1 MKKKEKEKNL
11 AKNIKKEQKLKDP
24 KEYIPPQLLPNLRDY
39 VLINRDSNNNTEE
52 IEENKN
58 NQNYFSNYKPEFIP
72 CKIAEAWSY
81 NSLSEIN
88 DEIFQKQEIITSIEE
103 ENSSKEDINNENKE
117 NDNNEEPN
125 NESNKGYII
134 KLNRIIKIEDDSDM
148 FSDPD
153 IQIIRDNLPLYLVDI
168 LNNEL
173 KWKRPYQYVLHY
185 YLWEKVKLIY
195 PKKKQSVICKEI
207 IETYKEYLIKIINGE
222 ISQDEEEK
230 NLSNYLSNE
239 TEKIKTRIYKEFY
252 PIIDK
257 EYNIKV
263 CDYISRLETDKE
275 YEARKEMENKEKKD
289 NKGNKENKKEKEMK
303 KKKTIKKSTLDK
315 DKVKDNL
322 NDKKVIKMLKIS
334 NLKINTN
341 LNSFNSFYTWIT
353 SIYQFIID
361 NNINDLNT
369 KKSFLYNIYPQK
381 DGIPI
386 YNPKG
391 KYIIK
396 LYLMG
401 KERKIIIDDKIP
413 FTSDDEFIFPGC
425 EAVEEI
431 WPILFTKALIKLNL
445 YKHRHPN
452 FYKQEEFT
460 DISVIYNLTGKFV
473 ATYDLNDERIMNF
486 LTRQYNELIPEG
498 NNEYIFGFLKSTK
511 TKSMKITQLY
521 QTYEER
527 IGELNNRI
535 INKEKSKHLIPLMN
549 SINAIPLK
557 NKFSRKVKFK
567 EEFNLVKSHN
577 NRILFKLDNDYNTER
592 RDRTRLNTK
601 RFGTIKVKE
610 NNSIINTIKKQSE
623 QLEQNGFLKNYL
635 YSLTDFFISK
645 NFNLKRTK
653 KLNFEDLKKEN
664 EDSKLE
670 FKQLNIN
677 MKKEYTNRRK
687 EIKKR
692 HQEERINR
700 INELKEIK
708 ENEYILY
715 KLSSNS
721 INLPTDFES
730 FNLYNDKELSM
741 ARKCIAN
748 GWVYPPMEFFTF
760 DELPKMDSNLSKKNQ
775 IEILEYKKN
784 KKNILQYGFTLSD
797 YQELTGEN
805 YIEEKNIK
813 DNIIFSTRDS
823 SKKGGFWFEENIIQ
837 KNFDQV
843 IIIFNG
849 ESLYNNM
856 IICDNSYKDF
866 LTDTYEPKDEYQAFY
881 FSFNNNQDKDINNDA
896 KIEESNIINHSDKEP
911 TNYNIDIIFEPFI
924 EQLYKQ
930 KQPKVYLMPNI
941 NIDIFECDTQN
952 EIFQKI
958 ALNKFYSF
966 FHSDFFESSKN
977 YYMIISNDYVP
988 MGYNLTVISNGFKIR
1003 NMTRNKIYQQIL
1015 NYKEQ
1020 ELNIEFPSLEQ
1031 NKIWL
1036 FGKILIKNKF
1046 KSKDNSYL
1054 KFKLSISF
1062 QIKQIFPFIHV
1073 YLEKESI
1080 NSKRREIMLN
1090 EFLTIKNEGEN
1101 NYITITI
1108 KPEYTLKSGNMK
1120 IEIIYDNDDY
1130 NFELIDISHPYE
1142 IAGVPA
1148 ETYNNGL
1155 IFNEYI
1161 YPSENEVVSF
1171 INLDIINEDRDNQ
1184 LFNECNFTLEL
1195 YQLTIEPNINFE
1207 INPIHFSY
1215 SNVGT
1220 LLKSDTFYNSI
1231 ALTNIV
1237 FYSKKIEKDESKN
1250 NNTKPKEKEKEKG
1263 KNYKES
1269 NKESFS
1275 FPYILICYVNDRQNF
1290 NFKFDKI
1297 KWNIRV
1303 FSNYMLSFVKDTS
1316 KISHENKTK
1325 EDWEIGH
1332 EGRKIKASESRKR
1345 YIALN
1350 KRKRGIELNQDEM
1363 EILSRPIQRKSFK
1376 DEEDEN
1382 KELKNIKE
1390 NIDKRSNK
1398 MLKIS
1403 KINANKASK
1412 LILDANSLD
1421 INNKNSN
1428 EVNLDMLPFI
1438 KLNNNIHASRFKMVN
1453 IINSDKKMKKSNSS
1467 YIINYVN
1474 YFKNNRLIKYQN
1486 VRENSILTK
1495 SKYQFYNEKI
1505 NEEFEKSETSRKK
1518 DDYFV
1523 KSKDQFKHDGD
1534 QIRFKNFINRFGKL
1548 RISASN
1554 SMKNLMIKRSM
1565 INKSLIERIK
1575 FEKKIKDIITGAVN
1589 LEVNEMSSISNRAK
1603 QVLPETFKGLDEL
1616 DMIIKRKK
1624 DEEKFAI
1631 KKSNEK
1637 E

>member
-1 MKKKEKEKNL
+1 MKKKEKEKNFI
-11 AKNIKKEQKLKDP
+11 KNSKKEQKLKDP
-24 KEYIPPQLLPNLRDY
+24 KDYIPPQLLSNLRDY
-39 VLINRDSNNNTEE
+39 VLINKDSNNNTEE

-58 NQNYFSNYKPEFIP
+58 NQNYSSNYKPEFIP
-72 CKIAEAWSY
+72 CKIAEVWNY
-81 NSLSEIN
+81 NSINEIN
-88 DEIFQKQEIITSIEE
+88 DEIFQGQEIISDIDK
-103 ENSSKEDINNENKE
+103 ENSLKEEDNNENKE
-117 NDNNEEPN
+117 NNNKQREIH
-125 NESNKGYII
+125 ESNKGYIRKLNKII
-134 KLNRIIKIEDDSDM
+134 KLDDDSDM

-153 IQIIRDNLPLYLVDI
+153 VQTIKDNLPLYVVDI
-168 LNNEL
+168 LNNEFI
-173 KWKRPYQYVLHY
+173 WKRPYQYVLKY

-195 PKKKQSVICKEI
+195 PKKKQSVICNEI
-207 IETYKEYLIKIINGE
+207 IQTYKEYLIKIINGE

-230 NLSNYLSNE
+230 NLNNYLSNE
-239 TEKIKTRIYKEFY
+239 TETIKTRIYKEFY

-257 EYNIKV
+257 DYNIKV
-263 CDYISRLETDKE
+263 CDYISRLETDEE
-275 YEARKEMENKEKKD
+275 YEVRKEKESKEKKD

-303 KKKTIKKSTLDK
+303 KKKITKNLISDKDK
-315 DKVKDNL
+315 DKVGL
-322 NDKKVIKMLKIS
+322 NDKKVIKTLKIS
-334 NLKINTN
+334 NLKLNTN

-369 KKSFLYNIYPQK
+369 KKSILYNIYPQK

-413 FTSDDEFIFPGC
+413 FTNDDEFVFPGC
-425 EAVEEI
+425 EKVEEI
-431 WPILFTKALIKLNL
+431 WPILFTKALFKLNI

-460 DISVIYNLTGKFV
+460 DISIIYNLTGKFV
-473 ATYDLNDERIMNF
+473 ALYDLNDERIINF
-486 LTRQYNELIPEG
+486 LTRQYNELIPEN

-511 TKSMKITQLY
+511 TKSMKIAQLY

-549 SINAIPLK
+549 SIKAVPFK
-557 NKFSRKVKFK
+557 NKLVHKVKFK
-567 EEFNLVKSHN
+567 EEFNLDSSHKK
-577 NRILFKLDNDYNTER
+577 RIIFKLDNDHNTER
-592 RDRTRLNTK
+592 RDRTRLNNK

-610 NNSIINTIKKQSE
+610 NNSIINNIKKQSE
-623 QLEQNGFLKNYL
+623 QLKQNGFLKNYL
-635 YSLTDFFISK
+635 YSLTDFFLSK

-653 KLNFEDLKKEN
+653 KLNFDDLKKED

-677 MKKEYTNRRK
+677 MKKEYTNKRK

-708 ENEYILY
+708 ENEYVLY
-715 KLSSNS
+715 KLNSNS

-730 FNLYNDKELSM
+730 FDLYNDKELSM

-760 DELPKMDSNLSKKNQ
+760 DDLPMMDSNLSKKNQ
-775 IEILEYKKN
+775 IKVLEFKKN
-784 KKNILQYGFTLSD
+784 KKNILLYGFTLLN
-797 YQELTGEN
+797 YKELTGEN
-805 YIEEKNIK
+805 YFEEKNMEKNKIL
-813 DNIIFSTRDS
+813 NTRDS

-837 KNFDQV
+837 NNFDQV
-843 IIIFNG
+843 IIVFNG

-856 IICDNSYKDF
+856 IICDNSYEDY

-881 FSFNNNQDKDINNDA
+881 FSFDNIQDKETNIVKNKEIYLINN
-896 KIEESNIINHSDKEP
+896 SDNKP
-911 TNYNIDIIFEPFI
+911 TNYNIDIIFEPYI

-958 ALNKFYSF
+958 TLNKFYSF

-977 YYMIISNDYVP
+977 YYMAISNDYVP
-988 MGYNLTVISNGFKIR
+988 MGYNLIVISNGFKIQ

-1020 ELNIEFPSLEQ
+1020 VINIDFPSLEQ

-1036 FGKILIKNKF
+1036 FGKILIKNKN
-1046 KSKDNSYL
+1046 KSKDNSNL
-1054 KFKLSISF
+1054 KFKLNINF
-1062 QIKQIFPFIHV
+1062 PIKQIFPFIHV
-1073 YLEKESI
+1073 YLENESI

-1090 EFLTIKNEGEN
+1090 EFVTIKSKGEN

-1108 KPEYTLKSGNMK
+1108 KPEYTLKGGNIK
-1120 IEIIYDNDDY
+1120 IEIIYDNEDY
-1130 NFELIDISHPYE
+1130 NFELIDTSQPYE
-1142 IAGVPA
+1142 IAGLPA

-1171 INLDIINEDRDNQ
+1171 INLDIINEDKDNE

-1220 LLKSDTFYNSI
+1220 LLKSETFYNSI
-1231 ALTNIV
+1231 TLTNFV
-1237 FYSKKIEKDESKN
+1237 FYSKKIEKGEPKN
-1250 NNTKPKEKEKEKG
+1250 DNNKTKEKG
-1263 KNYKES
+1263 KN
-1269 NKESFS
+1269 NKDSFS
-1275 FPYILICYVNDRQNF
+1275 FPYILICYVNDRQNY

-1303 FSNYMLSFVKDTS
+1303 FSNYMISFIKDTS
-1316 KISHENKTK
+1316 KISHENKIK

-1332 EGRKIKASESRKR
+1332 EGRKLKASETRKK
-1345 YIALN
+1345 YIALT
-1350 KRKRGIELNQDEM
+1350 KRKRGIELSQDEM
-1363 EILSRPIQRKSFK
+1363 EILSRPIQRKSDI
-1376 DEEDEN
+1376 DEREEN
-1382 KELKNIKE
+1382 IELKNIKE
-1390 NIDKRSNK
+1390 NIDKRNNK
-1398 MLKIS
+1398 LQKIA
-1403 KINANKASK
+1403 KINDNKANN
-1412 LILDANSLD
+1412 LILNAKSMDV
-1421 INNKNSN
+1421 NNNNSN
-1428 EVNLDMLPFI
+1428 ELNLGMLPFI
-1438 KLNNNIHASRFKMVN
+1438 KLNNNINTSRFRMAN
-1453 IINSDKKMKKSNSS
+1453 IINSEKKMKKSKSS

-1474 YFKNNRLIKYQN
+1474 YFKNSRLIKYEN
-1486 VRENSILTK
+1486 VRESSILTK

-1505 NEEFEKSETSRKK
+1505 NDEFEKSETSRKK

-1523 KSKDQFKHDGD
+1523 KSKDQYKNDGD
-1534 QIRFKNFINRFGKL
+1534 QIKFKKFINRFGKL
-1548 RISASN
+1548 RISANN
-1554 SMKNLMIKRSM
+1554 SMKNLMTKRSN

-1575 FEKKIKDIITGAVN
+1575 FEKTIKDIITGAVN
-1589 LEVNEMSSISNRAK
+1589 LEINEMSSISNRAK
-1603 QVLPETFKGLDEL
+1603 QVLPENFKGLDEL

-1624 DEEKFAI
+1624 EGEKFCI

-1637 E
+1637 EE

>member
-11 AKNIKKEQKLKDP
+11 VKNNKKEQKLKDP
-24 KEYIPPQLLPNLRDY
+24 KDYIPPQLLSNLRDY
-39 VLINRDSNNNTEE
+39 VLINKDSNNNIDEL
-52 IEENKN
+52 EENKN
-58 NQNYFSNYKPEFIP
+58 NQNYSSNYKPEFIP
-72 CKIAEAWSY
+72 CKIAEIWSY
-81 NSLSEIN
+81 NSINEIN
-88 DEIFQKQEIITSIEE
+88 DEVFQGQEIISNIDK
-103 ENSSKEDINNENKE
+103 ENSLKDENNNENKE
-117 NDNNEEPN
+117 NNNNEGTN
-125 NESNKGYII
+125 HESNKVYIQKLNKII
-134 KLNRIIKIEDDSDM
+134 KLDDDSEM

-153 IQIIRDNLPLYLVDI
+153 VQTIKDNLPLYVVDI
-168 LNNEL
+168 LNNEFI
-173 KWKRPYQYVLHY
+173 WKRPYQYVLQY
-185 YLWEKVKLIY
+185 YLWEKVKLMY
-195 PKKKQSVICKEI
+195 PKKKQSVICNEI
-207 IETYKEYLIKIINGE
+207 IQTYKEYLIKIINGE

-230 NLSNYLSNE
+230 NLNNYLSNE
-239 TEKIKTRIYKEFY
+239 TETIKTRIFKEFY

-275 YEARKEMENKEKKD
+275 YEARKEKEKIEKKD
-289 NKGNKENKKEKEMK
+289 NKGNKESKENKKEKDLK
-303 KKKTIKKSTLDK
+303 KKKAKNLISDK
-315 DKVKDNL
+315 DKDKEKDNL
-322 NDKKVIKMLKIS
+322 NNKKVIKILKIS
-334 NLKINTN
+334 NLKLNTN
-341 LNSFNSFYTWIT
+341 LNSFNSFYSWLT

-369 KKSFLYNIYPQK
+369 KKSILYNIYPQK

-401 KERKIIIDDKIP
+401 KERKIIIDDRIP
-413 FTSDDEFIFPGC
+413 FTCDDEFVFPGC
-425 EAVEEI
+425 EKVEEI
-431 WPILFTKALIKLNL
+431 WPILFTKALFKLNI

-460 DISVIYNLTGKFV
+460 DISIIYHLTGKFV
-473 ATYDLNDERIMNF
+473 ASYDLNDEKIINF
-486 LTRQYNELIPEG
+486 LTRQYNELNTED
-498 NNEYIFGFLKSTK
+498 NNEYIFGFLKSSK
-511 TKSMKITQLY
+511 TKLMKITQLY

-549 SINAIPLK
+549 SIKAVPFQ
-557 NKFSRKVKFK
+557 NKFVRKVKFK
-567 EEFNLVKSHN
+567 EEFNLVSSHK

-592 RDRTRLNTK
+592 RDRTRLNNK
-601 RFGTIKVKE
+601 RFGTIRVKE
-610 NNSIINTIKKQSE
+610 NNSIINNIKMQSE
-623 QLEQNGFLKNYL
+623 QLKQNGFLKNYL
-635 YSLTDFFISK
+635 YSLTDFFLSK

-653 KLNFEDLKKEN
+653 KINFDDLIKEN
-664 EDSKLE
+664 EESKLE

-677 MKKEYTNRRK
+677 RKKEYTSKRK

-700 INELKEIK
+700 INELKECK

-715 KLSSNS
+715 KLNSNS

-730 FNLYNDKELSM
+730 FDLYNDKEISM

-748 GWVYPPMEFFTF
+748 RWVYPPMEFFTF
-760 DELPKMDSNLSKKNQ
+760 DDLPMMDSNLSKKNK
-775 IEILEYKKN
+775 IKVLEIKKN
-784 KKNILQYGFTLSD
+784 KKNILLYGFTLLN

-805 YIEEKNIK
+805 YIEEKNMENNK
-813 DNIIFSTRDS
+813 VLNTRDS
-823 SKKGGFWFEENIIQ
+823 SKKEGFWFEERTIQ
-837 KNFDQV
+837 NNFDQV
-843 IIIFNG
+843 IIVFNG

-856 IICDNSYKDF
+856 IICDNSYEDY

-881 FSFNNNQDKDINNDA
+881 FSLDNNQDKDTNNSKIKENYIINN
-896 KIEESNIINHSDKEP
+896 SDNKL

-924 EQLYKQ
+924 EELYKH

-941 NIDIFECDTQN
+941 NIDIFECDSQN

-958 ALNKFYSF
+958 TLNKFYSF

-977 YYMIISNDYVP
+977 YYMTISNDYVP
-988 MGYNLTVISNGFKIR
+988 MGYNLTVISNGFKIQ

-1015 NYKEQ
+1015 NYKEKVI
-1020 ELNIEFPSLEQ
+1020 NIDFPSLEQ

-1036 FGKILIKNKF
+1036 FGKILIKNKN
-1046 KSKDNSYL
+1046 KSKDNFNL
-1054 KFKLSISF
+1054 KFKLNINF
-1062 QIKQIFPFIHV
+1062 PIKQIFPFIHV
-1073 YLEKESI
+1073 YLENESM

-1090 EFLTIKNEGEN
+1090 EFVTIKSKGEN

-1108 KPEYTLKSGNMK
+1108 KPEYTLKGGNIK
-1120 IEIIYDNDDY
+1120 IEILYDNEDY
-1130 NFELIDISHPYE
+1130 NFELVDTSHPYE
-1142 IAGVPA
+1142 ITGKPA

-1171 INLDIINEDRDNQ
+1171 INLDIINEDKDNV

-1220 LLKSDTFYNSI
+1220 LLKSETFYNSI
-1231 ALTNIV
+1231 TLTNLL
-1237 FYSKKIEKDESKN
+1237 FYSQKKNEKEESKN
-1250 NNTKPKEKEKEKG
+1250 DNNKIKEKC
-1263 KNYKES
+1263 KN
-1269 NKESFS
+1269 NKDSFS
-1275 FPYILICYVNDRQNF
+1275 FPYILICYVNDRQNY

-1316 KISHENKTK
+1316 KISHENKIK

-1332 EGRKIKASESRKR
+1332 EGRKIKASKSRKK
-1345 YIALN
+1345 YIALT
-1350 KRKRGIELNQDEM
+1350 KRNRGLELSQDEL
-1363 EILSRPIQRKSFK
+1363 EILSRPRSRKSLINQ
-1376 DEEDEN
+1376 EEEN
-1382 KELKNIKE
+1382 NELKNIKE
-1390 NIDKRSNK
+1390 NFDKR
-1398 MLKIS
+1398 KIKLQKLS
-1403 KINANKASK
+1403 KINDNKASN
-1412 LILDANSLD
+1412 LILNANSMD
-1421 INNKNSN
+1421 VNNNNSN
-1428 EVNLDMLPFI
+1428 ENKLDMLPFI
-1438 KLNNNIHASRFKMVN
+1438 KLNNNINTSHFRMSS
-1453 IINSDKKMKKSNSS
+1453 IINSEKKMKKSNSS

-1474 YFKNNRLIKYQN
+1474 YFKNSRLIKYEN

-1495 SKYQFYNEKI
+1495 SKYNFYNEKI
-1505 NEEFEKSETSRKK
+1505 NDEFEKSETSRKK

-1523 KSKDQFKHDGD
+1523 KSKEHYKNDGD
-1534 QIRFKNFINRFGKL
+1534 QINFKKFINRIGKL

-1554 SMKNLMIKRSM
+1554 SMKNLMTKRSM

-1589 LEVNEMSSISNRAK
+1589 LEINEMSSFSNRAK
-1603 QVLPETFKGLDEL
+1603 QVLPENYKGLDEL
-1616 DMIIKRKK
+1616 DMMIKRKK
-1624 DEEKFAI
+1624 EGEKFVV
-1631 KKSNEK
+1631 KKSK
-1637 E
+1637 EIEE